1 MCWPSFTGSAGGVR
15 LAGGFKT
22 SRLISTSTSPTS
34 PFSWSEPRPGVMA
47 RLRSVCS
54 FMAEAMALCW
64 SRLNSSWYKLGGKT
78 QVSSQ
83 VSELRGQT
91 SQLTSKLGGSP
102 LLEVAGRAPCCG
114 REDGCP
120 GIHQAS
126 GEERGPVGRRRV
138 CLVLVPLHL
147 LLLHLPLHPS
157 AWRTPMQTPHGKLLT
172 SPPEG
177 YQHSKIKIYSNLS

>member
-1 MCWPSFTGSAGGVR
+1 MAQLHGKSW
-15 LAGGFKT
+15 
-22 SRLISTSTSPTS
+22 
-34 PFSWSEPRPGVMA
+34 WSEAGT
-47 RLRSVCS
+47 RLEDLSLDLHLGLTGLTFLLGAGADGQAS
-54 FMAEAMALCW
+54 LC
-64 SRLNSSWYKLGGKT
+64 LLLHGGGYGTLLESAQLLVVQTRGNT
-78 QVSSQ
+78 QVSS
-83 VSELRGQT
+83 EGRGQT
-91 SQLTSKLGGSP
+91 TQLTSKLGGSP

-138 CLVLVPLHL
+138 CLVLVHLLLL